1 LEVNVLKWPVSC
13 IAGIVVIILYCTFTF
28 TSLALYPTPYNP
40 ASNWLSDLGNS
51 SFNPSGAVLYNTGC
65 ILTGIALFPFFLGL
79 YEWFT
84 NETWRKI
91 MLVVTQTI
99 GSLAA
104 FSLIMVGV
112 FSEDFM
118 SLHTTWSSVFF
129 LLNLTVLVLLGATLF
144 THAHYMKPI
153 AYYGFVVAAINLLFV
168 LAYNTPLFE
177 WFTVFTALGYVGLL
191 VYNMFKAEIKP

>member
-1 LEVNVLKWPVSC
+1 MKLPVSC
-13 IAGIVVIILYCTFTF
+13 IAGIAVIALYCVFTF
-28 TSLALYPTPYNP
+28 TSLALYPTPYSP
-40 ASNWLSDLGNS
+40 ANNWLSDLGNS

-79 YEWFT
+79 YKWHT

-91 MLVVTQTI
+91 MLIVTQTI

-118 SLHTTWSSVFF
+118 SLHTSWSSVFF
-129 LLNLTVLVLLGATLF
+129 LSNLAVLVLLDASLF
-144 THAHYMKPI
+144 THVHYMKPI
-153 AYYGFVVAAINLLFV
+153 AYYGFVVAVINLLFV

-177 WFTVFTALGYVGLL
+177 WLTVFTALGYVGSL
-191 VYNMFKAEIKP
+191 VYNMLKAELKP

>member
-1 LEVNVLKWPVSC
+1 MKWPISC
-13 IAGIVVIILYCTFTF
+13 IAGIAVIILYCVFTF
-28 TSLALYPTPYNP
+28 TSLALYPTPYSP
-40 ASNWLSDLGNS
+40 VSNWLSDLGNS
-51 SFNPSGAVLYNTGC
+51 SLNPSGAVLYNTGC
-65 ILTGIALFPFFLGL
+65 VLTGIALFPFFLGL

-84 NETWRKI
+84 NETWKKI
-91 MLVVTQTI
+91 MLIITQTV

-118 SLHTTWSSVFF
+118 SLHITWSSVFF
-129 LLNLTVLVLLGATLF
+129 LLNLTVLVLLGVTLF

-153 AYYGFVVAAINLLFV
+153 AYYGFVVAAINLFFV
-168 LAYNTPLFE
+168 LAYSVPLFE